1 MNQRVRTILVVA
13 NSAQRLVEL
22 RISARNRA
30 RLGAAEQ
37 SSPST
42 YPLMVAT
49 HVALF
54 AVCAWPRSGRHVPK
68 SVELAALAGLAAAT
82 GLRLWVIRTLGT
94 SWNVTA
100 HVGPDITVETGGPY
114 RYIRHPNYVAV
125 ALEFACLPVAVGAVP
140 EAVLLSLADAA
151 VLVPRIR
158 SEERL
163 LDAVPGYREAF
174 DGVPRFIPSRGRRS
188 FRFQPATTSPAA

>member
-1 MNQRVRTILVVA
+1 MNQRARTILVVA

-30 RLGAAEQ
+30 RLGHAEQ
-37 SSPST
+37 SSPAT

-49 HVALF
+49 HAALF
-54 AVCAWPRSGRHVPK
+54 AVCAWPRSGRRVPRA
-68 SVELAALAGLAAAT
+68 VELAALAGLAAAT

-100 HVGPDITVETGGPY
+100 HVASDITVETGGPY

-125 ALEFACLPVAVGAVP
+125 ALEFACLPLAVGAIP

-174 DGVPRFIPSRGRRS
+174 DRVPRFIPRRGRRS
-188 FRFQPATTSPAA
+188 FKSQPATTNPAA